1 MFFDIKGKW
10 SIIRTRKLFLLEGKM
25 PAATVLR
32 VVESE
37 CTSETVAQLITAL
50 CRHGFSAE
58 SDMTEFCNDDSLP
71 CIHVFCFTAKD
82 EEVLMKDRAR
92 LTELVIR
99 YYEETVVPEDKD
111 RDTHLVVQDFDHDID
126 RNLEF
131 EFGYKL
137 SFQGLNVLR
146 DAVLMPKEIFQ
157 LTPDDGR
164 SIEER
169 YRAKLRRFTDFLN
182 HLEPTVTST

>member
-1 MFFDIKGKW
+1 M
-10 SIIRTRKLFLLEGKM
+10 SARL
-25 PAATVLR
+25 ALR
-32 VVESE
+32 VIEPES
-37 CTSETVAQLITAL
+37 TSETIAELIAAL
-50 CRHGFSAE
+50 QRHGFSAE
-58 SDMTEFCNDDSLP
+58 ADASGFCDDDALP

-82 EEVLMKDRAR
+82 EEILGRDRAR

-111 RDTHLVVQDFDHDID
+111 RDTKLVVQDFDDDID

-146 DAVLMPKEIFQ
+146 DAVLMPKEIFH

-169 YRAKLRRFTDFLN
+169 YRAKLHRFTIFLN
-182 HLEPTVTST
+182 SIDPVSVPH